1 MEDEKGGKDV
11 RPKHQLGKAHGI
23 ELRERIA
30 LMVEKALQEDSGMTI
45 SSVARHFQVDRKTAS
60 KYHAKWKMDRKS
72 NIDYTKE
79 DMIAKSQL
87 KPFSVRPKTN
97 KFDIISEFKGEKNW
111 NRISTLIANLQT
123 QFVPQYTASDIV
135 RVLNKFNESGRFGI
149 DLLDNVNRR
158 QVAKKNPAKSPA
170 EYAVAELLRSE
181 PWWEGIMLVIGS
193 WCRKKDPVSDPSDM
207 RLSRVK
213 DALMSTFVQRKEDP
227 SSDFHAFIVD
237 GDYDNFL
244 LSEKEQKADLQ
255 KELPTDFWNQK
266 TVAGKPCLCLDK
278 RAFGHLEMEN
288 TFWQFL
294 PDPATQFVVKND
306 KRLGKTIGNMIMNDS
321 TLKTPE
327 SQIQFVV
334 RLAAH
339 DYVMLEYI
347 KKHNYSVRQ
356 RTFGDDIMPA
366 KKGHA
371 FIPPGITYVNETPFL
386 RVGDDRIEVHNLLS
400 RTVEEAHRKLL
411 PYPDKAGTRDDD
423 QDIQGGVQMMVDKLV
438 AIFGKSSYA
447 EILHDLFGK
456 NENPRYMQLDKLF
469 SSDADDSYLYDREY
483 VSRKERNID
492 PDYRLA
498 RAIYSALN
506 VIWRVNDVSGT
517 KTDMHGLDVAAH
529 IWFIV
534 HHCRGDP
541 KWMEG
546 NLKEMDGGKLQY
558 GDPPQTDASF
568 SGTKIDHEQWKK
580 LGKVIR
586 FKRENVLP
594 IQISRNVLIPPRRGC
609 TAQFVDG
616 KYEDPSKVRVRAEP
630 LRHPEEYRDYTQ
642 AKPIDEDYP
651 GKMYREGMDKKIPV
665 EKTCKRDTA
674 DVDHRKTIEKERITQ
689 DVTEPGSRV
698 VIGCRQKRAWEYK
711 PGERV
716 RVALLGAKKWQ
727 NATIAEDP
735 EAGDS
740 KHDPWV
746 SVVLDRDKAKYRVL
760 ISRIRPERSVVERQ
774 NEQAAKRHADNEKA
788 RMKYV
793 DGRVAKREEKN
804 TNMAPVR
811 TALAKDPVALT
822 RKFIAAIVKEKD
834 PMKALKSKE
843 DLSITD
849 DEVVAIPSVYSS
861 LLSSLPSSSSGSS
874 AGRKAVKNK

>member
-1 MEDEKGGKDV
+1 MEDEKGGKEV
-11 RPKHQLGKAHGI
+11 RVKHQQGKAHGI

-30 LMVEKALQEDSGMTI
+30 LMVERAMQEDSGMTI

-60 KYHAKWKMDRKS
+60 KYHAKWKEDMKS

-79 DMIAKSQL
+79 DMFAKSQL
-87 KPFSVRPKTN
+87 KPFSSGPKTS

-111 NRISTLIANLQT
+111 DRISTLIANLQT

-135 RVLNKFNESGRFGI
+135 RVLNKFNESARFGI

-158 QVAKKNPAKSPA
+158 QVAKKEELIRAFNEVRVAAK
-170 EYAVAELLRSE
+170 EVL
-181 PWWEGIMLVIGS
+181 GS
-193 WCRKKDPVSDPSDM
+193 DFSKKKDPVSDPSDM
-207 RLSRVK
+207 KLSRVK

-237 GDYDNFL
+237 GDYDGFL
-244 LSEKEQKADLQ
+244 LSEKEQRADLQ
-255 KELPTDFWNQK
+255 KELPTNFWQQK
-266 TVAGKPCLCLDK
+266 TVEGRACLCLDK

-356 RTFGDDIMPA
+356 RTFGDDIQPA

-400 RTVEEAHRKLL
+400 RTVEEARRKLL

-438 AIFGKSSYA
+438 AVFGKSSYA
-447 EILHDLFGK
+447 EILRDLFGN
-456 NENPRYMQLDKLF
+456 NENPRYVQLDKLF

-498 RAIYSALN
+498 RAIYAALN
-506 VIWRVNDVSGT
+506 VIWRVNDVAGA

-546 NLKEMDGGKLQY
+546 NLKEMDGGKLEY
-558 GDPPQTDASF
+558 GDPPKADASF
-568 SGTKIDHEQWKK
+568 SGTKVAHEQWKK

-586 FKRENVLP
+586 FKRETVLP

-609 TAQFVDG
+609 MAQFVDG
-616 KYEDPSKVRVRAEP
+616 KYEDPSKVRTRAES
-630 LRHPEEYRDYTQ
+630 LRHPEEYRDYSR
-642 AKPIDEDYP
+642 AEDIDENYP
-651 GKMYREGMDKKIPV
+651 GKEYREGMDKKIPV
-665 EKTCKRDTA
+665 TKTCRRDTA
-674 DVDHRKTIEKERITQ
+674 DADHRRTIAKERLTES
-689 DVTEPGSRV
+689 VREPGSRV
-698 VIGCRQKRAWEYK
+698 VTGCRQKRAWEYR

-716 RVALLGAKKWQ
+716 RVGLIGAKKWQ
-727 NATIAEDP
+727 NATIADDP

-746 SVVLDRDKAKYRVL
+746 SVVLDKDKAKHRVL
-760 ISRIRPERSVVERQ
+760 INRIRPERGVVQRQ
-774 NEQAAKRHADNEKA
+774 NEKAAKRQADNEKA
-788 RMKYV
+788 RMEYV
-793 DGRVAKREEKN
+793 KEREAKRAEKN
-804 TNMAPVR
+804 NNMAPVR
-811 TALAKDPVALT
+811 KALEKDPAAAT
-822 RKFIAAIVKEKD
+822 RKFIAAVVKDKKD
-834 PMKALKSKE
+834 PLGALRSNE

-861 LLSSLPSSSSGSS
+861 LLSMFPSSSSSGSS
-874 AGRKAVKNK
+874 AGRKAVQNK